1 MRIFVGTNFM
11 KEVVILNNTVLITGG
26 RGFTA
31 RNLAKLFKSHELS
44 YYFLNMDRDSEISKY
59 LLTSDLGLTT
69 QLNSVKDI
77 YEFKFT
83 AVFHLATNYQH
94 NYNQND
100 FEKLVEANLILTNWL
115 SDYCI
120 SNSIPIISAG
130 SFTQEVFSTT
140 NSELSVY
147 SNVKNAGEELLRWK
161 RVNCNLKCIFTRQ
174 YESYGNDDA
183 RDKILY
189 RIIDSYLTGK
199 DLTIPQTDLELDYL
213 NILDICNAYY
223 VIYLDMVLNK
233 STQPDKIE
241 ISSRNSVKISEIV
254 NFLNK
259 RSGARFGNIHYAQ
272 DRNSSIPSK
281 LSYFAEWPNSWEPKF
296 SFWSDIEDL
305 IQNRK
310 KMQINGIQ
318 Y

>member
-1 MRIFVGTNFM
+1 
-11 KEVVILNNTVLITGG
+11 LSNTILITGG

-31 RNLAKLFKSHELS
+31 KNLAKLLKSHKFS
-44 YYFLNMDRDSEISKY
+44 YCFLNLDHDAEISKY

-69 QLNSVKDI
+69 RLNSVKDI
-77 YEFKFT
+77 YEFQFT
-83 AVFHLATNYQH
+83 GVFHLATNYQH
-94 NYNQND
+94 NYNQNN

-130 SFTQEVFSTT
+130 SFTQEMFSTN

-147 SNVKNAGEELLRWK
+147 SNVKNAGEELLKWK
-161 RVNCNLKCIFTRQ
+161 RVNCDLKCIFTRQ
-174 YESYGNDDA
+174 YESYGHDDV

-189 RIIDSYLTGK
+189 RIIDSFLTGK

-223 VIYLDMVLNK
+223 VIYLNMLSNK
-233 STQPDKIE
+233 SSLPNKIE
-241 ISSRNSVKISEIV
+241 ISSRNPVKISEILD
-254 NFLNK
+254 FLK
-259 RSGARFGNIHYAQ
+259 ERSGTKPGNVDYTQ

-305 IQNRK
+305 IQNRE
-310 KMQINGIQ
+310 KMQVNGIRH
-318 Y
+318 

>member
-1 MRIFVGTNFM
+1 MIRVL
-11 KEVVILNNTVLITGG
+11 ILNDTILITGG

-31 RNLAKLFKSHELS
+31 KNLAKLLKNHGLS
-44 YYFLNMDRDSEISKY
+44 YCFLNLDHDAEFSKY
-59 LLTSDLGLTT
+59 LLTSDLGLTN
-69 QLNSVKDI
+69 QLNSANDI

-83 AVFHLATNYQH
+83 GVFHLATNYQH
-94 NYNQND
+94 NYDQNN
-100 FEKLVEANLILTNWL
+100 FEKLVESNLILTNWL

-120 SNSIPIISAG
+120 INSIPIISAG
-130 SFTQEVFSTT
+130 SFTQEIFSTN

-147 SNVKNAGEELLRWK
+147 SNVKNAGEELLKWK
-161 RVNCNLKCIFTRQ
+161 RVNCDLKCIFTRQ
-174 YESYGNDDA
+174 YESYGHDDV

-189 RIIDSYLTGK
+189 RIIDSFLTGK

-223 VIYLDMVLNK
+223 VIYLNMLSNK
-233 STQPDKIE
+233 SSLPNKIE
-241 ISSRNSVKISEIV
+241 ISSRNPVKISEI
-254 NFLNK
+254 LNYLNE
-259 RSGARFGNIHYAQ
+259 RSGTKPGNVDYTQ

-305 IQNRK
+305 IQNRE
-310 KMQINGIQ
+310 KMQVNGIQ
-318 Y
+318 H